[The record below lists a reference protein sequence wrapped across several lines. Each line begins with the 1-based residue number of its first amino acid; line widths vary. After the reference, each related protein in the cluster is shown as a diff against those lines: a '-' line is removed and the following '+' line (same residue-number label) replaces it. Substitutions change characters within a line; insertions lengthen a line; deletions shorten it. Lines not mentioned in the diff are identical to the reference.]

1 MLHRRSTVTA
11 LAAALLT
18 GAVLLSSCSYKT
30 DQINTIGPGTNDRDA
45 SVDVLG
51 MRVVAFPEGAG
62 RLIGTLVFNDNDAT
76 EPATLDS
83 IEGEGITAEVG
94 RVEVAG
100 NESVNLA
107 DDTQVDPV
115 SITGDFVPGDLVDL
129 TFTFSTNES
138 VSLEVPVVKPCG
150 QYADITAPEGSTP
163 TEEATA
169 ESTEG
174 EDAEADQS
182 FVCDHPTETAEEAG
196 H

>member
-11 LAAALLT
+11 VAAALLT

-30 DQINTIGPGTNDRDA
+30 DQVNTIGAGTNDRDA

-51 MRVVAFPEGAG
+51 MRVVAFPDGAG
-62 RLIGTLVFNDNDAT
+62 RLIGTFVFNDNDAT

-83 IEGEGITAEVG
+83 VEGEGITAEVG
-94 RVEVAG
+94 RVEVAA

-107 DDTQVDPV
+107 DDAQVDPV

-129 TFTFSTNES
+129 IFTFSTNES

-150 QYADITAPEGSTP
+150 QYVDITAPEGSTP
-163 TEEATA
+163 TEEAAA
-169 ESTEG
+169 EPTEG

-182 FVCDHPTETAEEAG
+182 FVCDHPTETVEEAG